1 VLNASSMFMQHIFAS
16 VSEFKEVIVLKRRM
30 WSTLLLGLWLMLF
43 PFFLTFLHQVVFN
56 VLWEDLILG
65 FGIATFSLCRLFAR
79 RSEEITMA
87 DWIVT
92 AAGFLTL
99 VNPFLYS
106 YYNVTVAAWNNVI
119 IGGVVFLLAAYQD
132 WKDSDA
138 PPVKQ
143 RHHKAHS

>member
-1 VLNASSMFMQHIFAS
+1 MFMQHIFAS

-92 AAGFLTL
+92 AGGFLTL

-106 YYNVTVAAWNNVI
+106 YYNVTAGAWNNVI
-119 IGGVVFLLAAYQD
+119 IGSVVFLLAAYQD
-132 WKDSDA
+132 WKDSGA
-138 PPVKQ
+138 RRQ
-143 RHHKAHS
+143 

>member
-1 VLNASSMFMQHIFAS
+1 MFRQHIFAS

-30 WSTLLLGLWLMLF
+30 WSTLLLGFWLMLF
-43 PFFLTFLHQVVFN
+43 PFVLTFLNRAVFN

-79 RSEEITMA
+79 RTEEITMA

-106 YYNVTVAAWNNVI
+106 YYDVTVAAWNNVI

>member
-1 VLNASSMFMQHIFAS
+1 MQHIFAS

-43 PFFLTFLHQVVFN
+43 PFFLTFLHQVVLN

>member
-1 VLNASSMFMQHIFAS
+1 MFMQHIFAS

-43 PFFLTFLHQVVFN
+43 PFFLTFLHQVVLN

-143 RHHKAHS
+143 RHHKTHS